1 MLNGGIPA
9 SLKGSEERMSVTL
22 NAIRNNKKALLIHL
36 LNVGNGDS
44 IIVETPED
52 ETGERATIIVDCHK
66 GDKTKKYLEFLGTTH
81 LDLVVATHPHRDHI
95 LGLPKVLRHFKGKII
110 QFWDSGFRHNT
121 GDWDKLVDALN
132 EQPKIRFVRPT
143 AGLSTNIGG
152 IQLTVLAP
160 SISLR
165 NRYDSYGVNI
175 NNASIVLK
183 LDYQKKAVI
192 LAGDAQWDSWGKI
205 TEDFPHFFETT
216 NPDQKIQT
224 KRFNPLECDILKV
237 AHHGSKHGTSLEAI
251 EKLGRDFRMIKGPK
265 TTIISHAEGGSH
277 DHPDQITMDI
287 LQAVESQVITTVNGS
302 IILSIDEDT
311 ILCYKNKDGMGTAD
325 LPEVDEFK
333 KVTLAG

>member
-1 MLNGGIPA
+1 MKKL
-9 SLKGSEERMSVTL
+9 SVTL
-22 NAIRNNKKALLIHL
+22 NKIRENKKALLIHI

-44 IIVETPED
+44 IIIETPED
-52 ETGERATIIVDCHK
+52 NNGKRDTIIVDCHK
-66 GDKTKKYLEFLGTTH
+66 GDKSINYLGFLGTSH

-95 LGLPKVLRHFKGKII
+95 LGLPKLLRHFKDEIS

-121 GDWDKLVDALN
+121 GDWDKVVDALN

-143 AGLSTNIGG
+143 AGLSTNIGA

-183 LDYQKKAVI
+183 LDYHKKAVI

-237 AHHGSKHGTSLEAI
+237 AHHGSKHGTSLEAV

-277 DHPDQITMDI
+277 DHPDQITLDI
-287 LQAVESQVITTVNGS
+287 LNAVDSQVIRTVDGS
-302 IILSIDEDT
+302 IILSVDEDE
-311 ILCYKNKDGMGTAD
+311 ILCYQNKDGMDTTD
-325 LPEVDEFK
+325 LPEVDKFK
-333 KVTLAG
+333 KITLTG